1 MDAQFYK
8 GRGNDVFMTL
18 SNNGAPVLP
27 ASITKVEF
35 KYAGGTVDS
44 VDDPELFAFET
55 TGIRL
60 KFGGLTIPAGLYAM
74 SLIVYSAD
82 HPEGIVW
89 DASISIKV
97 YEL

>member
-8 GRGNDVFMTL
+8 GRGNDVLMTL
-18 SNNGAPVLP
+18 SNNGASVLP

-35 KYAGGTVDS
+35 KYSGGSVNS
-44 VDDPELFAFET
+44 VDDPELFTFET
-55 TGIRL
+55 NGIRL
-60 KFGGLTIPAGLYAM
+60 KFGGLTVQAGLYEM

-97 YEL
+97 DEL

>member
-8 GRGNDVFMTL
+8 GRGNDVLMTL
-18 SNNGAPVLP
+18 SNNGVPVLP

-35 KYAGGTVDS
+35 KYAGGTVNS
-44 VDDPELFAFET
+44 VDNPELFAFET

-60 KFGGLTIPAGLYAM
+60 KFGPSILPVGIYQM
-74 SLIVYSAD
+74 RLIVFSAD

-89 DASISIKV
+89 VDKLTIGMSDG
-97 YEL
+97 

>member
-8 GRGNDVFMTL
+8 GRGNDVLMTL

-35 KYAGGTVDS
+35 KYTGGSVNS
-44 VDDPELFAFET
+44 VDDPDLFAFEP
-55 TGIRL
+55 TGVRL

-74 SLIVYSAD
+74 ALIVYSAD
-82 HPEGIVW
+82 HTDGIVW
-89 DASISIKV
+89 DPSISFKV
-97 YEL
+97 NDI

>member
-8 GRGNDVFMTL
+8 GRGNDVLMTL
-18 SNNGAPVLP
+18 SNNGVPVAP

-35 KYAGGTVDS
+35 KYASGAVNS
-44 VDDPELFAFET
+44 EDDPELFAFEL

-60 KFGGLTIPAGLYAM
+60 KFGGLTLPAGLYAM

-97 YEL
+97 DEL

>member
-8 GRGNDVFMTL
+8 GRGNDVLMTL
-18 SNNGAPVLP
+18 SNNGVAVPP

-35 KYAGGTVDS
+35 KYAGGTVNS

-55 TGIRL
+55 TGVRL
-60 KFGGLTIPAGLYAM
+60 KFGGLTVQAGLYEM
-74 SLIVYSAD
+74 GLIVYSAD

-97 YEL
+97 DEL